1 MKVFRRHMM
10 TLAVSAV
17 ALAAATGFASAQDT
31 LKIGA
36 SAPKTGPLA
45 GGAAVT
51 HWPNVKLWIQEVNN
65 RGGLKVGNK
74 QMKLELV
81 EYDDKT
87 SGEEAVK
94 NIQRLATVDKVD
106 FIVTPYSTGLNVAT
120 APLIARYGY
129 PHITSSAATDNV
141 PEFAKRWP
149 NSFWL
154 LGTSK
159 QLAEGVADALVKLR
173 NSGAIGKRVALVNV
187 ADAFGLELLNAG
199 KPALQKAGFE
209 IVYEASYPL
218 GTQDVAPIISAAKAA
233 NPDAFVAFSYP
244 PDTFALTE
252 QAQIQKFDVGAFY
265 VGVGTAFPGYAG
277 RFKDNANGV
286 MGVGGINPDS
296 KAIQEYRKKHKEVTG
311 ADPDSWASA
320 VTYAGLQ
327 ILEQAIER
335 AGTTDKAAVIAEIKK
350 KPFTTVVGEINL
362 ADNINHNVWSVGQWQ
377 NGSFNGVASKGVDG
391 AKAPVKKE
399 AWK

>member
-1 MKVFRRHMM
+1 MLKRM
-10 TLAVSAV
+10 TLMSA
-17 ALAAATGFASAQDT
+17 AAAAAFIMATGFAAAQDT

-51 HWPNVKLWIQEVNN
+51 HWPNIKLWIQEVNN
-65 RGGLKVGNK
+65 RGGLKVGGK

-106 FIVTPYSTGLNVAT
+106 FIVTPYSTGINVAT
-120 APLIARYGY
+120 APLIAKYGY
-129 PHITSSAATDNV
+129 PHITTSAATDNV

-159 QLAEGVADALVKLR
+159 QLAEGVADALKKLR
-173 NSGAIGKRVALVNV
+173 DSGAIGKRVALVNV
-187 ADAFGLELLNAG
+187 ADAFGLELVNAG

-252 QAQIQKFDVGAFY
+252 QAQVQKFDVGAFY
-265 VGVGTAFPGYAG
+265 VGVGTAFPGYAA

-286 MGVGGINPDS
+286 MGVGGITPDS
-296 KAIQEYRKKHKEVTG
+296 AAIAEYRKKHKEATG

-320 VTYAGLQ
+320 TTYAGLE
-327 ILEQAIER
+327 ILGQAIER
-335 AGTTDKAAVIAEIKK
+335 AGSIDKAAVIAELRKS
-350 KPFTTVVGEINL
+350 PFKTVIGEVNL
-362 ADNINHNVWSVGQWQ
+362 ADNINHNVWAVGQWQ
-377 NGSFNGVASKGVDG
+377 DGTFNGVASAGIPG
-391 AKAPVKKE
+391 AKAPVKK
-399 AWK
+399 APWK

>member
-1 MKVFRRHMM
+1 MLRKV
-10 TLAVSAV
+10 TLM
-17 ALAAATGFASAQDT
+17 LAAAAAASVLAAGPSAAQDT

-51 HWPNVKLWIQEVNN
+51 HWPNIKLWVQEVNN

-74 QMKLELV
+74 QMKVELI

-94 NIQRLATVDKVD
+94 NIQRLATVDNVH

-120 APLIARYGY
+120 APLINRYGY
-129 PHITSSAATDNV
+129 PHITTSAATDNV

-159 QLAEGVADALVKLR
+159 QFAEGAAEALKKLR
-173 NSGAIGKRVALVNV
+173 DSGAIGKRVAVVNV

-265 VGVGTAFPGYAG
+265 VGVGTAFPGYVG

-286 MGVGGINPDS
+286 MGVGGIDPNS
-296 KAIQEYRKKHKEVTG
+296 KAIQDYKKRHKEVTG
-311 ADPDSWASA
+311 ADIDSWASA
-320 VTYAGLQ
+320 TTYAGLE
-327 ILEQAIER
+327 ILGQAIER
-335 AGTTDKAAVIAEIKK
+335 AGTIDKAAVIAEIRK
-350 KPFTTVVGEINL
+350 KPFTTVIGEIDL
-362 ADNINHNVWSVGQWQ
+362 KDNINHKVWSAGQWQ
-377 NGSFNGVASKGVDG
+377 GGVFNGVASAGLPG

-399 AWK
+399 PWK

>member
-1 MKVFRRHMM
+1 MFRRHMM
-10 TLAVSAV
+10 TLAVSV
-17 ALAAATGFASAQDT
+17 ATLAAATGFAAAQDT

-51 HWPNVKLWIQEVNN
+51 HWPNIKLWVQEVNN
-65 RGGLKVGNK
+65 RGGLKVGGKN
-74 QMKLELV
+74 MKLELV

-129 PHITSSAATDNV
+129 PHITTSAATDNV

-173 NSGAIGKRVALVNV
+173 DSGAIGKRVALVNV

-286 MGVGGINPDS
+286 MGVGGVNPDS
-296 KAIQEYRKKHKEVTG
+296 KALQEYRKKHKDVTG

-320 VTYAGLQ
+320 MTYAGLQ
-327 ILEQAIER
+327 VLEQAIER

-350 KPFTTVVGEINL
+350 KPFTTVVGEISL

-391 AKAPVKKE
+391 AKAPVRKD

>member
-1 MKVFRRHMM
+1 MLRKV
-10 TLAVSAV
+10 TLM
-17 ALAAATGFASAQDT
+17 LAAAAAASVLAAGPAAAQDT

-51 HWPNVKLWIQEVNN
+51 HWPNIKLWVQEVNN
-65 RGGLKVGNK
+65 RGGLKVGDK
-74 QMKLELV
+74 QMKVELI

-94 NIQRLATVDKVD
+94 NIQRLATVDNVD

-120 APLIARYGY
+120 APLIDRYGY
-129 PHITSSAATDNV
+129 PHITTSAATDSV

-159 QLAEGVADALVKLR
+159 QLAEGAAEALKKLR
-173 NSGAIGKRVALVNV
+173 DSGAIGKRVALVNV
-187 ADAFGLELLNAG
+187 ADAFGLELVNAG

-265 VGVGTAFPGYAG
+265 VGVGTAFPGYVG

-286 MGVGGINPDS
+286 MGVGGINPNS
-296 KAIQEYRKKHKEVTG
+296 KAIQDYRKRHKEVTG
-311 ADPDSWASA
+311 ADADSWASA
-320 VTYAGLQ
+320 TTYAGLE
-327 ILEQAIER
+327 ILGQAIER
-335 AGTTDKAAVIAEIKK
+335 AGTIDKAAVIAEIRK
-350 KPFTTVVGEINL
+350 KPFKTVIGEVDL
-362 ADNINHNVWSVGQWQ
+362 KDNINHKVWTVGQWQ
-377 NGSFNGVASKGVDG
+377 GGVFNGVASAGIPG

-399 AWK
+399 PWK

>member
-1 MKVFRRHMM
+1 MLRKV
-10 TLAVSAV
+10 TLM
-17 ALAAATGFASAQDT
+17 LAAAAAASVLAAAPVAAQDT

-51 HWPNVKLWIQEVNN
+51 HWPNIKLWIHEVNN

-74 QMKLELV
+74 QMKVELI

-120 APLIARYGY
+120 APLINRYGY
-129 PHITSSAATDNV
+129 PHIATTAATDNV

-159 QLAEGVADALVKLR
+159 QFAEGAADALKKLR
-173 NSGAIGKRVALVNV
+173 DSGAIGKRVAVVNV
-187 ADAFGLELLNAG
+187 ADAFGLELVNAG

-265 VGVGTAFPGYAG
+265 VGVGTAFPGYIG
-277 RFKDNANGV
+277 RFKENANGV
-286 MGVGGINPDS
+286 MGVGGIDPNS
-296 KAIQEYRKKHKEVTG
+296 KAIQDYKKRHKEVTG
-311 ADPDSWASA
+311 ADIDSWASA
-320 VTYAGLQ
+320 TTYAGLE
-327 ILEQAIER
+327 ILGQAIER
-335 AGTTDKAAVIAEIKK
+335 AGTIDKAAVIAEIKK
-350 KPFTTVVGEINL
+350 KPFTTVIGEVDL
-362 ADNINHNVWSVGQWQ
+362 KDNINHKVWSAGQWQ
-377 NGSFNGVASKGVDG
+377 DGSFNGVASDGIPG
-391 AKAPVKKE
+391 AKAPVKK
-399 AWK
+399 APWK